1 MKIAI
6 LGYSGSGK
14 STLAAYLGK
23 QYHTSCLHL
32 DQIQFTANWQTR
44 SDAAA
49 KAMVT
54 NFMKKSDWIIEGNY
68 TRYFQAER
76 LEQADQIILLLF
88 PRHASLW
95 RVFKRTLRYYHK
107 TRPDMAENSPEHF
120 SWDFFWWIIWEGRS
134 KSVKKHYQEIGT
146 QYSQKV
152 VVIQNQRQ
160 LAEFY
165 KLASQ
170 RSN

>member
-23 QYHTSCLHL
+23 QYHTPCLHL

-76 LEQADQIILLLF
+76 LKQADQIILFYYFFLVMHPFGAYLSARYATIIKHDRIWPKILLNI
-88 PRHASLW
+88 L
-95 RVFKRTLRYYHK
+95 VGI
-107 TRPDMAENSPEHF
+107 
-120 SWDFFWWIIWEGRS
+120 FFGGLFG
-134 KSVKKHYQEIGT
+134 KGVA
-146 QYSQKV
+146 
-152 VVIQNQRQ
+152 N
-160 LAEFY
+160 L
-165 KLASQ
+165 
-170 RSN
+170 